1 MSYRNHVSE
10 PSKQKVKRFILFLA
24 LLSLWHEIPLHAF
37 EIFFQQVS
45 CQNDLFSLDHCCFS
59 LICKNRFL
67 SVCSA
72 KVSLSNWALRISH
85 QHGHTR
91 LAAPTLHHR
100 EPERKD
106 FYSTASLVGLSSVTY
121 FPSSSKCCMLS
132 IFTFRQTKENF
143 IQKIVENVPVPGK
156 IFGVTQSSDSL
167 PFALKGLVTFCC
179 E

>member
-1 MSYRNHVSE
+1 MSYRNHVPE

-37 EIFFQQVS
+37 EIFIQQVS

-91 LAAPTLHHR
+91 LAAPHSTMENQR
-100 EPERKD
+100 EKT
-106 FYSTASLVGLSSVTY
+106 STASFVGLSSVTS

-143 IQKIVENVPVPGK
+143 IQKIVGNVPVSGK